1 MWALSAEKQHER
13 QGKKEKE
20 VREWARCADQLEAAL
35 LQGFPA
41 TMLTDSEE
49 SGFPKVLLGTSRPL
63 GNLAYSKGL
72 RKFCMY
78 SA

>member
-1 MWALSAEKQHER
+1 MEQMWALSAEKQHER

-49 SGFPKVLLGTSRPL
+49 GYPQQRRCGDS
-63 GNLAYSKGL
+63 LAGQRRSL
-72 RKFCMY
+72 
-78 SA
+78 